1 LSLAKAFSKFAAC
14 SCHVGSLINGAS
26 GETFGSGI
34 PARKRATS
42 SGDEPPD
49 WTGPR
54 TRAAGAG
61 AGAAAVGLGVLL
73 CHGHCIAEL
82 LETTTKMD
90 NATIV
95 PAANFLIGQH

>member
-1 LSLAKAFSKFAAC
+1 MLSLAKAFSKFAAC
-14 SCHVGSLINGAS
+14 SCHAGSLVNGAR

-42 SGDEPPD
+42 SGDEPPV
-49 WTGPR
+49 WTGSR
-54 TRAAGAG
+54 TCG
-61 AGAAAVGLGVLL
+61 AGAAAVGLGVPR

-90 NATIV
+90 DATIV
-95 PAANFLIGQH
+95 PAANLLIGQH